1 MRFIML
7 SVVISAV
14 LAVAGPLLSQETN
27 VKMAD
32 LPPAVRST
40 VQVQSKGAV
49 VRGLSKE
56 VEEGN
61 TFYEAELKTNGHNK
75 DVLIDPAGNV
85 VEIEEE
91 VAVASLPAPV
101 RAAFEKRA
109 GSGKILG
116 VESITKG
123 STVVAYEARIRTAGR
138 LPKSNWHPMDPQ

>member
-1 MRFIML
+1 MRFAMMFA
-7 SVVISAV
+7 VISGV

-75 DVLIDPAGNV
+75 DVLIDTAGSV

-101 RAAFEKRA
+101 RRRLRSARA
-109 GSGKILG
+109 
-116 VESITKG
+116 
-123 STVVAYEARIRTAGR
+123 TA
-138 LPKSNWHPMDPQ
+138 KYSASNQ